1 MSSVPGAQLLAQ
13 GPQDVWLS
21 GDPQVSFFR
30 SVYRPH
36 VPFGIEL
43 KKMNFDAGGSFR
55 FDRYGDLL
63 GPCYITANDPV
74 TGRQI
79 PVTSWT
85 GLFDTVDLTIGGQL
99 VDSQDVVYSSQV
111 WPVLEASSWSQSK
124 VPTGFYP
131 LHFFFCQDWSRA
143 FPLVAIEFHDLVIR
157 IQKASPAYQFQ
168 LWATF
173 VHLDDHE
180 REWFKTQQHQLLI
193 TRTQRTLIT
202 RDQNEFGRFSG
213 PIKYLATEVYK
224 YRQLYQPLFY
234 PDPRLLDTTT
244 QQTYTV
250 TYYNPYNQPVTWT
263 VVNTL
268 PAGVT
273 VTAQTNTGITFTI
286 AAGTL
291 VTTQTFQVI
300 ARL

>member
-1 MSSVPGAQLLAQ
+1 
-13 GPQDVWLS
+13 
-21 GDPQVSFFR
+21 
-30 SVYRPH
+30 VYRQH

-111 WPVLEASSWSQSK
+111 WPVLEASTWSQSK

-173 VHLDDHE
+173 VHLADHE

-202 RDQNEFGRFSG
+202 KDQNEFGRFSG
-213 PIKYLATEVYK
+213 PIKYLATEVYD
-224 YRQLYQPLFY
+224 YRQFYQPLFY

-244 QQTYTV
+244 TQTYTV
-250 TYYNPYNQPVTWT
+250 TYYNPYNVPITWT

-268 PAGVT
+268 PDGVT

-300 ARL
+300 AGL